1 MNMCVCPCMCIC
13 VCVPAEA
20 CICECKSEVN
30 LRHYISVTIC
40 LSLRKNL
47 SLVETWLAAALAVQK
62 NPGILPVSAIPAP
75 GLQGLIPGY
84 FFL

>member
-1 MNMCVCPCMCIC
+1 MCMCA
-13 VCVPAEA
+13 CVPVEA

-30 LRHYISVTIC
+30 LIHYISVTIR
-40 LSLRKNL
+40 LSLRQNL

-62 NPGILPVSAIPAP
+62 NPGILPVSAVPAS